1 MIIRLEG
8 RNFDPD
14 FRERLCEAGR
24 RYPAPRILN
33 ATDDE
38 GSVGS
43 SSDDD
48 LREARQRVETEGQKF
63 RRHIMT
69 RLFNSALSGAVRRP
83 G

>member
-14 FRERLCEAGR
+14 FRERLREAGR
-24 RYPAPRILN
+24 GYPVLRILN

-43 SSDDD
+43 DDE
-48 LREARQRVETEGQKF
+48 LREARRHVETEGQRF
-63 RRHIMT
+63 RRRVMT
-69 RLFNSALSGAVRRP
+69 RLFNSPSSGAVRRP
-83 G
+83 E